1 MNRRSTTTLCILFLF
16 LGIRLSFAQEGEQ
29 PLKIFG
35 YFQGNFTYQLD
46 QVSDV
51 ASTSFS
57 AQQLNLF
64 LQKDINTNWAALV
77 DFEVLNSFSSY
88 RRWGAFNL
96 EEAWVRYRN
105 GRGFNL
111 KLGLQIPTFNNL
123 NEIKNK
129 TPILPYVIRPLA
141 YETSFNEFIAVEE
154 YVPSR
159 AYVQAYGI
167 VPAKALKLEYA
178 AYVGN
183 SPNIRSQPAIG
194 QSGVD
199 TTTAF
204 LVGGRVGILAGD
216 LKAGVSATHER
227 VNALRGIDVLLI
239 GSNEKLEEVPRI
251 RVGLDA
257 SFIAGHMYFAT
268 EFIYVVYKENVENL
282 DVNKGFF
289 YGTGGYFLKENLL
302 AYLSY
307 FYVRE
312 NYTLGDEIDLDI
324 VAPTVGVAYNLNDRI
339 TFKGQYAFGMITQNG
354 PGDLRLKQELHY
366 LTTAV
371 SVVF

>member
-1 MNRRSTTTLCILFLF
+1 MNRRTTTALFVLFLF
-16 LGIRLSFAQEGEQ
+16 IGSQRLFAQEGEQ

-46 QVSDV
+46 QVSDL

-64 LQKDINTNWAALV
+64 LQKDITTNWAALV
-77 DFEVLNSFSSY
+77 DFEVLNSFSSF

-129 TPILPYVIRPLA
+129 TPLLPYVIRPLA

-167 VPAKALKLEYA
+167 IPVKALKLDYA
-178 AYVGN
+178 LFAGN
-183 SPNIRSQPAIG
+183 SPNIRNQSTIG

-204 LVGGRVGILAGD
+204 LLGGRVGILAGD
-216 LKAGVSATHER
+216 LKAGFSATHER
-227 VNALRGIDVLLI
+227 VNSLRGIDVLLS
-239 GSNEKLEEVPRI
+239 GSNENLEEVPRI
-251 RVGLDA
+251 RIGADA
-257 SFIAGHMYFAT
+257 SFIAGPFYFAT
-268 EFIYVVYKENVENL
+268 EYISVVYHENVENL

-307 FYVRE
+307 FFVRE
-312 NYTLGDEIDLDI
+312 DYTLVDEIDLDI
-324 VAPTVGVAYNLNDRI
+324 IAPTVGVAFNLNDRI
-339 TFKGQYAFGMITQNG
+339 TFKGQYAFGMITQEG
-354 PGDLRLKQELHY
+354 PGDLEYKQELHY
-366 LTTAV
+366 LTTAI